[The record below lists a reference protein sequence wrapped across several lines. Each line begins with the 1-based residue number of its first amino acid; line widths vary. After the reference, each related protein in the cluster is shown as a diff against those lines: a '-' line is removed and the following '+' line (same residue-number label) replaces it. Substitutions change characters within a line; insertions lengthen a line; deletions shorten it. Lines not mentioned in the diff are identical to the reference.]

1 MIDVSVIGPDDWRL
15 WRGLRL
21 EALAEAPYAF
31 GSTLADWSGER
42 DTEARRRARLTT
54 VPFNVVAY
62 LEGKAAGIASGAEG
76 DEDDARELISMW
88 VAPFARGRGVADAL
102 VGEVIRWAREQRAAK
117 LVLGVVEDNARA
129 RNFYRRLGFLDAGA
143 GYPGERGAVEQPMVL
158 DLKRGSP

>member
-42 DTEARRRARLTT
+42 DTEARWRARLTS
-54 VPFNVVAY
+54 VPFNAVAY
-62 LEGKAAGIASGAEG
+62 LDGKAAGIASGVEADEEG
-76 DEDDARELISMW
+76 AAELISMW

-102 VGEVIRWAREQRAAK
+102 VGEVMGWARAQRAPK

-129 RNFYRRLGFLDAGA
+129 RNFYRRLGFLDTGA
-143 GYPGERGAVEQPMVL
+143 SHPGERGAVELQMAL
-158 DLKRGSP
+158 TL